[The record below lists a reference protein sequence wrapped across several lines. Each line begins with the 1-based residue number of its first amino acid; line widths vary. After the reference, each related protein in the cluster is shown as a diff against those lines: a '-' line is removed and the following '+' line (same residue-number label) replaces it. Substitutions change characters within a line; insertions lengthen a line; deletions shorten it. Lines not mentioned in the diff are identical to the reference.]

1 MSSQRKPKY
10 TASEYLQLERN
21 ASERHEFAFGE
32 IFAMGGASARHVEI
46 VSNLVRELGNRLRDR
61 ACKVYATDLRLC
73 VNAEGRYTYPDV
85 LIVCGKP
92 RFLDEQFDT
101 LLNPDVI
108 IEVMSN
114 STRNYDRGDKFQQ
127 YREIPSF
134 REYLLV
140 DQSCVYIEKH
150 TKGDDGDWKLTEI
163 KSLEAEIHLDSINI
177 VLPVAEIYLKVDFA
191 SIEETTRPSS

>member
-61 ACKVYATDLRLC
+61 TCKVYATDLRLC

-92 RFLDEQFDT
+92 RFLDDQFDT

-134 REYLLV
+134 HEYLLV

-177 VLPVAEIYLKVDFA
+177 VLPVSEIYLKVDFTSLEGVA
-191 SIEETTRPSS
+191 ST

>member
-61 ACKVYATDLRLC
+61 TCKVYATDLRLC

-92 RFLDEQFDT
+92 RFLDDQFDT

-134 REYLLV
+134 HEYLLV

-177 VLPVAEIYLKVDFA
+177 VLPVSEIYLKVDFA
-191 SIEETTRPSS
+191 PLEDATGL

>member
-46 VSNLVRELGNRLRDR
+46 VSNLIRELGNRLRDR
-61 ACKVYATDLRLC
+61 TCKVYATDLRLC

-85 LIVCGKP
+85 LICGKP
-92 RFLDEQFDT
+92 RFLDDQFDT

-134 REYLLV
+134 HEYLLV

-177 VLPVAEIYLKVDFA
+177 VLPVSEIYLKVDFA
-191 SIEETTRPSS
+191 PLEDATGL